1 MRTLMLTVSLVSAP
15 KQSLCP
21 SLLSNSSLK
30 EPSTESLKALC
41 TLGLVKQDATLATA
55 ALKELLKHGKG
66 DDGIYERCLIA
77 SAVYALQGKNVAVQ
91 REISR
96 AIHRYVFFFRLP
108 CKYVALITF
117 TSKQTSIDLPCSF
130 EEKVIFQ
137 KSLVEV
143 VAATNRSLLSDLQGQ
158 KAKAS
163 WLVWG
168 FLGLFW
174 WLLW

>member
-1 MRTLMLTVSLVSAP
+1 ML
-15 KQSLCP
+15 
-21 SLLSNSSLK
+21 N

-55 ALKELLKHGKG
+55 VLKVLLKCEKG
-66 DDGIYERCLIA
+66 DDEIYERCFIA
-77 SAVYALQGKNVAVQ
+77 SAVHALQGKNVAVQ

-108 CKYVALITF
+108 CKCVALITF
-117 TSKQTSIDLPCSF
+117 TSKQTSIHLQRSF

-137 KSLVEV
+137 KSSVKV
-143 VAATNRSLLSDLQGQ
+143 VAAADRSLLSDLWGQ
-158 KAKAS
+158 KAEAS

-168 FLGLFW
+168 FLVLFC